1 MNNVLLAFGKHS
13 FICFTLDSAI
23 NLQGKQVINMMAC
36 GPKSFF
42 LEHFTMELQREN
54 VFNLLEKLLN
64 YKLRLLGLICQPAL
78 GFVLSKDVEMFDDN
92 DVEVVEQQ
100 EEG

>member
-1 MNNVLLAFGKHS
+1 
-13 FICFTLDSAI
+13 
-23 NLQGKQVINMMAC
+23 
-36 GPKSFF
+36 
-42 LEHFTMELQREN
+42 MELQREN